1 MASFKCTDIGMTD
14 NFEVK
19 DENEEELMKIIALH
33 ASTTHGMRDVPPD
46 TLEKIKAA
54 IKK

>member
-1 MASFKCTDIGMTD
+1 MASFKCTDIGMKD

-33 ASTTHGMRDVPPD
+33 ASNTHGMKDVPPE
-46 TLEKIKAA
+46 TLEKIRQA